1 MTFHPICTSPE
12 HLVQFVG
19 SHAAAIICER
29 EAELTAF
36 LHHVYPD
43 LFRRHA
49 RIRRI
54 VLDTRKKKIEKQRI
68 NKGTDERNCSET
80 GIKICLMTGCCSIL
94 V

>member
-29 EAELTAF
+29 EAELTSF
-36 LHHVYPD
+36 LHYVYPD

-49 RIRRI
+49 RIRCI
-54 VLDTRKKKIEKQRI
+54 VLNTKKKIEKQRI
-68 NKGTDERNCSET
+68 NKRTKEENCGEK
-80 GIKICLMTGCCSIL
+80 GVKIYLMTGCCSII
-94 V
+94 VM

>member
-1 MTFHPICTSPE
+1 MILHPFCTSPQ

-19 SHAAAIICER
+19 SHAAAIIRER

-36 LHHVYPD
+36 LHRIYPD

-54 VLDTRKKKIEKQRI
+54 VLDTRKKKIDEQRI
-68 NKGTDERNCSET
+68 NRGTEGGTVVRKELRY
-80 GIKICLMTGCCSIL
+80 G
-94 V
+94 